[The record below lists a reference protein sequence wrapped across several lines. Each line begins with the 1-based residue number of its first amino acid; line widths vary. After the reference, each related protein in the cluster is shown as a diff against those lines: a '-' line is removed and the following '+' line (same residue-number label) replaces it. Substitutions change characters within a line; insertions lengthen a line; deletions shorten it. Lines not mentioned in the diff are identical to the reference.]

1 MQIYDDKKQ
10 RIGMLTGFKNR
21 AITKTLD
28 SGDKELSFE
37 YPSNGVSVHLLK
49 EEYYIRTKEDE
60 FVLKAIETGEQYN
73 KYTATLNVEE
83 LEGQSFPYGFASEEQ
98 TIRACLEFAF
108 EGTGWTVGVCTVTKR
123 RTIDIEEAA
132 TPWDVLQSCLSTY
145 RCECEID
152 TLNKRINIYETIG
165 RDRGCYFME
174 GLNLRKLTANSDT
187 YEFYT
192 RIIPIGKDGITIE
205 WLHGKEYLENYQY
218 SSKIKTYTWKDE
230 RYTNTTSLMEDA
242 DAKLEELSKPYKV
255 FSADVVDL
263 AKANP
268 EYKNILDY
276 GIGDTVRMV
285 SRHPRT
291 QEKQRIVKIV
301 EYPETPEKNTVELSN
316 TTKTFAEVQKTETE
330 LAKTEAISIA
340 NSTTKKILQDGYYTK
355 TETESHITASAQAIS
370 LGVAEKYETKEIVS
384 QKVSGAIET
393 ANAATDEKLTEYST
407 TQEMRS
413 AIDMTAQSIG
423 LSVSE
428 TYATKVSVTE
438 KYNSAVEAGQNAAD
452 KAEAAA
458 NAATDEKLTE
468 YSTTVEMDAILNLTK
483 ESILQQ
489 VKHVEE
495 SSMHDYIVNGGFTD
509 GLNDWYV
516 SDSENIAAIEDE
528 TLGTVAKILKSS
540 TSSSYIRQSLGTL
553 PAGTYRV
560 RYKAATAAGYEATA
574 RVQCYA
580 FGSTSTT
587 KAGLL
592 KNTEFTTIEREIT
605 VATAGTKYIYFY
617 AYVQGSPIYIK
628 DVEVLGQYSLYA
640 DAKLQVTAEEI
651 TSEVNKKVDETDFGT
666 LITQNAY
673 NVKIAWNKNSNYIQ
687 FEGTGITLY
696 NGTIDDNQK
705 RTVFNYTGEHFY
717 LDGYYVGKI
726 GTNQWS
732 GDNSHKGL
740 VFDLDYQGKY
750 MAFAQKKTEDAT
762 AYTTML
768 CFSREGSIYDE
779 YGIHLGCAFYG
790 HNFALDGVN
799 LRNVLSNGYSTPS
812 AKIPIV
818 TSITRKDDGSISW
831 TYSTITV
838 RDGIITNVPTSS
850 ESL

>member
-10 RIGMLTGFKNR
+10 RIGTLTGFKNR
-21 AITKTLD
+21 TITKTLD
-28 SGDKELSFE
+28 SGDKELCFE

-60 FVLKAIETGEQYN
+60 FVLKAVETGEQYN
-73 KYTATLNVEE
+73 KYTAALNVEE

-108 EGTGWTVGVCTVTKR
+108 EGTGWTVGICTVTKR

-152 TLNKRINIYETIG
+152 TLNKTINIYETIG
-165 RDRGCYFME
+165 QDRGCYFVE

-218 SSKIKTYTWKDE
+218 SSKVKTYTWKDE

-242 DAKLEELSKPYKV
+242 EAKLEELSKPYKV
-255 FSADVVDL
+255 FAADVVDL

-268 EYKNILDY
+268 EYKDILDY
-276 GIGDTVRMV
+276 GIGDMVRMV

-330 LAKTEAISIA
+330 LAKDEAISIA
-340 NSTTKKILQDGYYTK
+340 NSATKKVLQNYSTTEEIETK
-355 TETESHITASAQAIS
+355 ITASKEEIE
-370 LGVAEKYETKEIVS
+370 LG
-384 QKVSGAIET
+384 IEYT
-393 ANAATDEKLTEYST
+393 LKNYYTS
-407 TQEMRS
+407 
-413 AIDMTAQSIG
+413 
-423 LSVSE
+423 
-428 TYATKVSVTE
+428 
-438 KYNSAVEAGQNAAD
+438 
-452 KAEAAA
+452 
-458 NAATDEKLTE
+458 
-468 YSTTVEMDAILNLTK
+468 VEMDSIIKLTK
-483 ESILQQ
+483 EEILQE

-495 SSMHDYIVNGGFTD
+495 NAMHDYVTNGAFENGFDNWYNSSDTD
-509 GLNDWYV
+509 NETTNV
-516 SDSENIAAIEDE
+516 SE
-528 TLGTVAKILKSS
+528 LGTVAKVLKSS

-560 RYKAATAAGYEATA
+560 RYKAATAAGYETTA
-574 RVQCYA
+574 RVQCTA
-580 FGSTSTT
+580 LGSTKTTTAGQLKST
-587 KAGLL
+587 G
-592 KNTEFTTIEREIT
+592 FTTIERDIT
-605 VATAGTKYIYFY
+605 TTTSGAKYIYFY
-617 AYVQGSPIYIK
+617 AYVQGSPVYIK

-651 TSEVNKKVDETDFGT
+651 TSEVNKKVNEEDFGT

-726 GTNQWS
+726 GTNNWS

-818 TSITRKDDGSISW
+818 TSITSKDDGGISW

-838 RDGIITNVPTSS
+838 RDGIITGVPTSS